1 MMTNL
6 LYQQPGS
13 TPAIRHNGP
22 QFAALFLAPLLVS
35 LLLAAP
41 VTWAAS
47 GKWPV
52 ESEFVGM
59 DNVLD
64 QRNISP
70 EGLTAYMRALARQD
84 DLLKDASVLVT
95 EQKKV
100 DVFGFQNTTGK
111 ASFVLTLHLENGV
124 LLETRENICVW
135 ERLDSCLA
143 RAVER
148 CVRIYRQMQ
157 RKRGV
162 EPGSRLLNL

>member
-6 LYQQPGS
+6 LYQPPGS
-13 TPAIRHNGP
+13 APAARHSGP
-22 QFAALFLAPLLVS
+22 QFAALLLAPLLAS

-95 EQKKV
+95 EQKKKWMCSG
-100 DVFGFQNTTGK
+100 FG
-111 ASFVLTLHLENGV
+111 AA
-124 LLETRENICVW
+124 
-135 ERLDSCLA
+135 LA
-143 RAVER
+143 KPRS
-148 CVRIYRQMQ
+148 Y
-157 RKRGV
+157 
-162 EPGSRLLNL
+162 